1 MFKNMKIGTK
11 LITTFSLV
19 AAVLLAVGITGIWGM
34 KVLFHNTELIAN
46 IRLPSI
52 IALEHVGNA
61 VSNIQRQERNLFVTE
76 FMKDEEN
83 RARHLKRLDVAWKQ
97 AEEGLTQY
105 DALPMEKEEEIIWKK
120 FKPLWGEWKKNQEK
134 VVGFLTSDK
143 RDEALMLT
151 TGKTR
156 ETLDTVEKLLDELIA
171 LNEKLAKQDYNK
183 AGEQAKFLTT
193 IAIVA
198 VTGGVLLALILGFV
212 LAGEIKKPLKML
224 LAATEKFATGD
235 VNVKVELTGKD
246 ELGELAQSFGK
257 MVDNIKESASTAEKI
272 AAGNLSVEVKERSEN
287 DILSK
292 SMKNVVET
300 LRDLTAE
307 ATMLSKAA
315 VEGRLATRG
324 NAGKFKGGYREI
336 VQGVNETL
344 DAVIGPLNVAA
355 RYVDD
360 ISKGAIPAKITD
372 SYNGDF
378 NTIKNNLNQCI
389 DAVNALVVDANM
401 LSQAAVEG
409 KLSTRAE
416 AAKHQ
421 GDFRKI
427 VAGVN
432 DTLDAVIGPL
442 NVAARYVDDISKGA
456 IPAKITDSYNGDFN
470 TIKNNLNQCID
481 AVNALVV
488 DANMLSQAAVEG
500 KLSTRAEAAK
510 HQGDFR
516 KIVAGVNYTLD
527 AVIGPLNVAAGYV
540 DRISKGE
547 IPAKITDSYN
557 GDFNT
562 IKNNLNHMLDYLNET
577 AGAANK
583 VAQGDLT
590 ATVKPRSEKDVLG
603 NAFAQM
609 VGNLRQLTNQMH
621 QATENISHATL
632 NISSATSEQA
642 ATVNEQ
648 AASVAETTA
657 TVEEVRQTAEQS
669 AERAQVVSEMAANTM
684 GVAENGLK
692 AVRKSE
698 EGMFSLK
705 EQVRNIAET
714 ILSLSEQTQQI
725 GEIIASV
732 NDISD
737 QSHLLALNAAME
749 AARAGEAGRG
759 FAVVA
764 GEVRNLAEQSRQ
776 ATAQISGILS
786 EIQKSAN
793 TAVMVTEQGTKSAE
807 AGVTLAQATG

>member
-432 DTLDAVIGPL
+432 
-442 NVAARYVDDISKGA
+442 
-456 IPAKITDSYNGDFN
+456 
-470 TIKNNLNQCID
+470 
-481 AVNALVV
+481 
-488 DANMLSQAAVEG
+488 
-500 KLSTRAEAAK
+500 
-510 HQGDFR
+510 
-516 KIVAGVNYTLD
+516 YTLD

-807 AGVTLAQATG
+807 AGVTLAQATGEAISAIREHTQQVVAAAQQIAASSRQQLTGMDQINRAMENINQAAIQTQSGMQQAELGTQKLNDLAKSLTGIVQQYKI